1 MHLPRKPFFG
11 WNLWWTYWNLSFELF
26 LWARNENNLRFPP
39 NQISRSLV
47 ARSSTIN
54 FWEARSG
61 NVTAFICDV
70 SADASWTFLKDLG
83 YIYLFLVFAWV
94 FFSFF
99 RCLFNHFKSSAV
111 SCLFIGAGFFDVI
124 SRFQSA
130 SSCSK
135 KNRTVSV
142 CSEIRGDQNI
152 PGSCHWFILDKS
164 LLYVL

>member
-1 MHLPRKPFFG
+1 M
-11 WNLWWTYWNLSFELF
+11 
-26 LWARNENNLRFPP
+26 
-39 NQISRSLV
+39 
-47 ARSSTIN
+47 SSD
-54 FWEARSG
+54 ASG
-61 NVTAFICDV
+61 NF
-70 SADASWTFLKDLG
+70 FKDLG
-83 YIYLFLVFAWV
+83 YIYLFLVV
-94 FFSFF
+94 FIFPFF

-152 PGSCHWFILDKS
+152 PGSCH
-164 LLYVL
+164 